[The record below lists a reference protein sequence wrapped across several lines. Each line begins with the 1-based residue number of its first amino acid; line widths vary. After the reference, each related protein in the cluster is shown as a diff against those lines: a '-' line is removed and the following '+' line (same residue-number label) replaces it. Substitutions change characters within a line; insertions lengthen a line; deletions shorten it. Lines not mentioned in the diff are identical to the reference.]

1 MRNKY
6 DRTANA
12 RNTPHLFERIL
23 LNAMLFGFS
32 GINHIILYIF
42 VDQHTPQID
51 YYALVFG
58 IGMLIMVPISI
69 IDNRIEMR
77 SWIVVFAT
85 AAIHLV
91 LSVHIAQLL
100 NSWKFMW
107 VYLFEVSV
115 SVISIISHK
124 FFKSIPSSPTT
135 NKIPSKIPN
144 SFINFTSFLI

>member
-23 LNAMLFGFS
+23 LNAMLFEFS
-32 GINHIILYIF
+32 GINHIILYFF

-91 LSVHIAQLL
+91 LSVHIAELL
-100 NSWKFMW
+100 NNWKFMW

-115 SVISIISHK
+115 SVISIGISLKLCKRHK
-124 FFKSIPSSPTT
+124 RK
-135 NKIPSKIPN
+135 
-144 SFINFTSFLI
+144 